1 MYVWGDNLNNR
12 KKQRNR
18 KIILIIT
25 VTIIVFSSISLIFSR
40 TQWGIERM
48 ISDTVAVVE
57 YYVIKKP
64 IEFISNLFNEYNE
77 LKDVYDENKIL
88 REQLA
93 AYASVEVNTNVLS
106 NEIDDLKKALDLKE
120 LTTDYNVKTATVIS
134 RDASNWTNEITI
146 DLGSMA
152 GVKED
157 MVVVASKGM
166 IGKVTSVT
174 EVSSTVQL
182 LTAEK
187 PVSDLPVQ
195 IMNGDQNA
203 YGLLKGY
210 DVESKC
216 YEVTLLSNIDKL
228 EPNANVITS
237 GLGGDQKAPKG
248 IYIGVAEGMDGSS
261 DGTTKTLK
269 DKPAE
274 DFSDLTYVSVV
285 FRGNNNE

>member
-134 RDASNWTNEITI
+134 F
-146 DLGSMA
+146 
-152 GVKED
+152 
-157 MVVVASKGM
+157 
-166 IGKVTSVT
+166 
-174 EVSSTVQL
+174 VQL
-182 LTAEK
+182 LASREITVA
-187 PVSDLPVQ
+187 VL
-195 IMNGDQNA
+195 
-203 YGLLKGY
+203 
-210 DVESKC
+210 
-216 YEVTLLSNIDKL
+216 TL
-228 EPNANVITS
+228 
-237 GLGGDQKAPKG
+237 
-248 IYIGVAEGMDGSS
+248 
-261 DGTTKTLK
+261 
-269 DKPAE
+269 
-274 DFSDLTYVSVV
+274 
-285 FRGNNNE
+285 